1 MTFSLQ
7 PVVIVAP
14 DSFKGSLSAA
24 EAAHA
29 MARGAR
35 AVFGPAAEIIELPL
49 ADGGEGTLDSL
60 LAAWGQ
66 RSSTIA
72 TVDAIARPCIARYG
86 ISDDGNT
93 GVIEAAQANGLP
105 QVADVPLQ
113 PLRADSFGVGLIA
126 AALLDSGVTEIL
138 VCIGGSAS
146 TDGGTGVLSALGA
159 RFLDA
164 RGEPV
169 QPGGAGLAEIVSI
182 DLAQLHPAATTTR
195 WRVAVDVE
203 NPLCGIAG
211 AASIF
216 GPQKGASQGDI
227 RVLDAGLASFARVL
241 AASCGVDP
249 TEYLDRPGFGA
260 AGGLPLGLVALLGAE
275 TVPGARLVGDAVGLA
290 EKLARADLVLT
301 GEGSLDT
308 QSLGGKVVDALRRQA
323 PASTPL
329 VVIAGTVQLSAA
341 ECRAAGITAAFSIS
355 TGAATLDALVSRSP
369 QLLEDA
375 TEHACSLLAVSS
387 TNPRVFG
394 K

>member
-24 EAAHA
+24 EAARA

-35 AVFGPAAEIIELPL
+35 AVFGPAAEIIELPM

-66 RSSTIA
+66 QSSTIA
-72 TVDAIARPCIARYG
+72 TVDALARPCTALYG
-86 ISDDGNT
+86 ISDDGRT

-105 QVADVPLQ
+105 QVQDAPLQ
-113 PLRADSFGVGLIA
+113 PLRADSYGVGLIA
-126 AALLDSGVTEIL
+126 ARLLDSGVAEIL
-138 VCIGGSAS
+138 LCIGGSAS

-159 RFLDA
+159 QFLDSQ
-164 RGEPV
+164 GKPV
-169 QPGGAGLAEIVSI
+169 RPGGAGLADIVAI
-182 DLAQLHPAATTTR
+182 DLAALHPAATKTR

-203 NPLCGIAG
+203 NPLCGHAG
-211 AASIF
+211 AASVF
-216 GPQKGASQGDI
+216 GPQKGATLDDI
-227 RVLDAGLASFARVL
+227 QMLDAGLASFARVL
-241 AASCGVDP
+241 AAHSGVDP
-249 TEYLDRPGFGA
+249 VDYLDRPGFGA
-260 AGGLPLGLVALLGAE
+260 AGGLPLGLVALLDAE
-275 TVPGARLVGDAVGLA
+275 TVPGARLVGDALGLA
-290 EKLARADLVLT
+290 DKLARADLVLT

-308 QSLGGKVVDALRRQA
+308 QSLGGKVVDALRREA

-341 ECRAAGITAAFSIS
+341 ECRAAGITAALSIS
-355 TGAATLDALVSRSP
+355 TGAATLDSLVSRTP